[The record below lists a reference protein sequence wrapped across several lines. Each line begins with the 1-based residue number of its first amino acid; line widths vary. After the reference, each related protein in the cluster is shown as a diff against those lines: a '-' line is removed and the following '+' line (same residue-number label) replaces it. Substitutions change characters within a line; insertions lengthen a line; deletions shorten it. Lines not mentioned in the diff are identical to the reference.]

1 MTGSAVNLLSRAA
14 YAKSEKKNVKF
25 LVPYAIG
32 SRSELVSRLTSN
44 SFYPENF
51 PKERRSIIPV
61 GDTSQFIQS
70 RDADIAILE
79 EPEHLNWYHHGKRW
93 SDNFNHVVGIVR
105 TNYLEYVKREKN
117 GSLQASLV
125 KHINNWAT
133 RAYCDKDS
141 PKFLICNVHGVNP
154 KFLKI
159 GEKAAANRQSS
170 QQISFKGAYFLGKII
185 WAKGYRYLIH
195 LLAKHKTD
203 RDGFNLDV

>member
-1 MTGSAVNLLSRAA
+1 MAKARGRPRKNKGDKHASGFRRGGSSLIEDLRIAVSFRVLVTVMKVDFGEIQPSRT
-14 YAKSEKKNVKF
+14 YQTDS
-25 LVPYAIG
+25 
-32 SRSELVSRLTSN
+32 S
-44 SFYPENF
+44 SFYPEKF
-51 PKERRSIIPV
+51 PKERRSIIPA

-133 RAYCDKDS
+133 RAYCDKYS

-154 KFLKI
+154 KGRDDADDSLHGVALCTAMAGALAMGNI
-159 GEKAAANRQSS
+159 GPPIE
-170 QQISFKGAYFLGKII
+170 
-185 WAKGYRYLIH
+185 
-195 LLAKHKTD
+195 
-203 RDGFNLDV
+203 